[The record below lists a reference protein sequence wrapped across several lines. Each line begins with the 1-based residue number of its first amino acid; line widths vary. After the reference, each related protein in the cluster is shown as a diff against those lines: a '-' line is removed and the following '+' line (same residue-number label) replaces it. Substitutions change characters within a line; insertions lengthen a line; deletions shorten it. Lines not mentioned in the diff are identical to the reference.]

1 MQVNSY
7 HHFLIA
13 IQAKRKRIPVSS
25 QEVKAI
31 GLCKKLNVINHQLL
45 YSIFSSFPPRCSMEN
60 IGFCIICHGP
70 PFIPLPFRWSCN
82 QLYIIHY
89 VLCQRPLLHLSVVV
103 FVGLQ
108 GRKFE
113 IRAEV
118 LFEKSLRLFSC
129 SILHAK
135 HLLQHI
141 SNSHRMHLNTKRLI
155 GQSNHTITSLSCP
168 TCKSFS
174 HLRDLVICLTLP

>member
-1 MQVNSY
+1 MLNGEHQFLYNLPWSTINS
-7 HHFLIA
+7 I
-13 IQAKRKRIPVSS
+13 
-25 QEVKAI
+25 
-31 GLCKKLNVINHQLL
+31 
-45 YSIFSSFPPRCSMEN
+45 SF
-60 IGFCIICHGP
+60 
-70 PFIPLPFRWSCN
+70 
-82 QLYIIHY
+82 
-89 VLCQRPLLHLSVVV
+89 
-103 FVGLQ
+103 Q

-155 GQSNHTITSLSCP
+155 AQSDGGRHREMYITDGADLDIEDSDDELPHMKLFFNQKPFSCTTECGNDRGDEYSLEMSVDEP
-168 TCKSFS
+168 EEMFVDDPEDV
-174 HLRDLVICLTLP
+174 LRLFELLEGVSVDDPLLLPISQWKDLTEMNDI